1 MSEATPIAETIAQLA
16 NEDSKLRFEAARE
29 LYVAG
34 VTMCEPA
41 LDEWRTDKEFDE
53 LLVRAPHEFSPWR
66 TIVGIAVKPE
76 TWESI
81 RMAAGSPRLADVPA
95 EQDAREFEIQCPNG
109 TELDIMTSRDGTN
122 SGPIGKFVEKFGEGI
137 QQIEIYVLDVDRATA
152 ILHSR
157 FGVVSIYPKARGG
170 ADGTRVNFFLAKG
183 SGAKKVLIEL
193 VEEKPSE

>member
-1 MSEATPIAETIAQLA
+1 LSEETPIAETIAQLA
-16 NEDSKLRFEAARE
+16 NADPKLRFEAARE

-34 VTMCEPA
+34 IVLCQTA

-66 TIVGIAVKPE
+66 TIVGIAVNPD
-76 TWESI
+76 TWEAIHKAS
-81 RMAAGSPRLADVPA
+81 GSPRLADVPA
-95 EQDAREFEIQCPNG
+95 DQDAREFELQCPNG

-122 SGPIGKFVEKFGEGI
+122 SGPIGKFVEKFGDGI
-137 QQIEIYVLDVDRATA
+137 QQVEIYVLDVDRATA

-183 SGAKKVLIEL
+183 GAGKKVLIEL
-193 VEEKPSE
+193 VEEKAAA